1 MSSTPP
7 TNGQVCV
14 TGPLP
19 SHFKVSR
26 FAAPAKTNTKPR
38 LVELTLDSLVQLLTT
53 HTRRRNKNG
62 RGWSGAIYKPGTT
75 RANANVVEWSVA
87 GADIEHITIDE
98 YLELRER

>member
-1 MSSTPP
+1 MSAVPT

-19 SHFKVSR
+19 SRFKISR

-38 LVELTLDSLVQLLTT
+38 LVELTLAGLAQLLTT
-53 HTRRRNKNG
+53 HTRRPNKNG

-87 GADIEHITIDE
+87 GAGVEPSRLDE
-98 YLELRER
+98 YGE